1 MDDDAKLTG
10 RLLNGVKVISPVD
23 LNSWIKDYKITHIL
37 VAIPS
42 APRSRIGEILRL
54 LARFSVTVRLLP
66 STSQLVSR
74 SVQIDD
80 LEPIDLDD
88 LLDRE
93 PLDDGLSGINELFEG
108 QTILV
113 TGAGGSIGRE
123 LCNQLL
129 PLKPKKLILFDSS
142 EYALYSLINELT
154 YRFPDLTSDCQTIL
168 GSVQDRHRVDGIF
181 SALQPDIVFHAAAYK
196 HVSLVEYNIAEAVK
210 NNVFGTLNVAESA
223 LAAGASKFI
232 LISTDK
238 AVRPTN
244 VMGATKRLAE
254 MLIQALEERSDSS
267 IQFSMVRFGNVL
279 ASSGSV
285 VPKFQEQ
292 IKNGGPITVTHKDVT
307 RFFMTIP
314 EAAQLVIQSVLLNK
328 GGDVLL
334 DMGRPQRILDLAR
347 RLIRLSGLK
356 EKNEECPDGDI
367 EIQITGLSSG
377 EKLKEELLID
387 SNQQKTRHPRI
398 FSAKESH
405 PEWSVIA
412 KEIYGIGDNLDR
424 LDDDLALRCLKQLVG
439 DFKHEN
445 NDL

>member
-1 MDDDAKLTG
+1 MD
-10 RLLNGVKVISPVD
+10 
-23 LNSWIKDYKITHIL
+23 KDYKSPYL

-42 APRSRIGEILRL
+42 APRSRIGEILRF

-93 PLDDGLSGINELFEG
+93 PLDDGPSGINELFEG

-244 VMGATKRLAE
+244 
-254 MLIQALEERSDSS
+254 
-267 IQFSMVRFGNVL
+267 
-279 ASSGSV
+279 
-285 VPKFQEQ
+285 
-292 IKNGGPITVTHKDVT
+292 
-307 RFFMTIP
+307 
-314 EAAQLVIQSVLLNK
+314 
-328 GGDVLL
+328 
-334 DMGRPQRILDLAR
+334 
-347 RLIRLSGLK
+347 
-356 EKNEECPDGDI
+356 
-367 EIQITGLSSG
+367 
-377 EKLKEELLID
+377 
-387 SNQQKTRHPRI
+387 
-398 FSAKESH
+398 
-405 PEWSVIA
+405 
-412 KEIYGIGDNLDR
+412 
-424 LDDDLALRCLKQLVG
+424 
-439 DFKHEN
+439 
-445 NDL
+445 

>member
-1 MDDDAKLTG
+1 MD
-10 RLLNGVKVISPVD
+10 P
-23 LNSWIKDYKITHIL
+23 
-37 VAIPS
+37 
-42 APRSRIGEILRL
+42 
-54 LARFSVTVRLLP
+54 
-66 STSQLVSR
+66 
-74 SVQIDD
+74 
-80 LEPIDLDD
+80 LE
-88 LLDRE
+88 
-93 PLDDGLSGINELFEG
+93 G
-108 QTILV
+108 
-113 TGAGGSIGRE
+113 E

-142 EYALYSLINELT
+142 EYALYSLMNELT

-328 GGDVLL
+328 GGDVF
-334 DMGRPQRILDLAR
+334 
-347 RLIRLSGLK
+347 
-356 EKNEECPDGDI
+356 
-367 EIQITGLSSG
+367 T
-377 EKLKEELLID
+377 
-387 SNQQKTRHPRI
+387 
-398 FSAKESH
+398 
-405 PEWSVIA
+405 
-412 KEIYGIGDNLDR
+412 
-424 LDDDLALRCLKQLVG
+424 
-439 DFKHEN
+439 
-445 NDL
+445 